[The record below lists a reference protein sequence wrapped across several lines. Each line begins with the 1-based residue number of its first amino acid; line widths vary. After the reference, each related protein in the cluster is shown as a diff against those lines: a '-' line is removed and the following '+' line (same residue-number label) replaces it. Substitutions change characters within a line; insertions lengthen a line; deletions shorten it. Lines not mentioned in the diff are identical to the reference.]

1 MECACGAHA
10 KREYQRYTT
19 IEDAEKASGKSV
31 GKVPCVVITDD
42 CPSCRRHST
51 SISYPP
57 EAKAPGLLSLLNA
70 SRQVKIETHVKP
82 LKAKTMIETIHS
94 TIMTLRG
101 ISGAN
106 AKKESLTAALAL
118 HPCLSNFL
126 RLVYNP
132 QMSFYQTELQLNS
145 VPRMLL
151 GKIEPTDTLADVYV
165 VLSKMNEK
173 LLLGKAGA
181 QALAREA
188 HRLSRE
194 GQELVQIILNRDIK
208 AGLAEKSINE
218 CYKKA
223 YGTNTKLIP
232 TMAYQ
237 RYDNM
242 TIEKLKAVDF
252 ANGVFSQ
259 IKSDGMF
266 GNIVNHENNTYLLS
280 RAGSPLEGESV
291 LPLLDYVDEL
301 FDDCC
306 MEENVV
312 HGEILVWDTVDKVI
326 LPRAVGNGML
336 NSVIQTG
343 STLDKRYVLRFR
355 AWDIIPYENWIE
367 GKELTQPYEH
377 RFNIIDQMFGDDET
391 DIITVQEC
399 RVVRSYREAVAHF
412 KDALARKE
420 EGTIIKPFSMGW
432 IDGDSSEGMK
442 LKMDMECELII
453 VGFNDGDAKGK
464 HKHTFGS
471 LQCES
476 SDGLL
481 SVGVSGMSDALRKW
495 IHEHRDE
502 CVGCAITV
510 RSNGVQDKED
520 SDLKSLFLPRLV
532 SEVRLDKKTADSLP
546 KIYEIQESVIENIQ
560 KQLMAA

>member
-1 MECACGAHA
+1 MECSCGAHA
-10 KREYQRYTT
+10 KRDYQRFTSV
-19 IEDAEKASGKSV
+19 EAAEKASGKSV
-31 GKVPCVVITDD
+31 SKVPCVVITDD
-42 CPSCRRHST
+42 CPSCTRHST
-51 SISYPP
+51 SIAYPP
-57 EAKAPGLLSLLNA
+57 EAKPTGVVGLLNTVRRA
-70 SRQVKIETHVKP
+70 TIATPVKP
-82 LKAKTMIETIHS
+82 LKAKTMIQSIHS
-94 TIMTLRG
+94 AIMTLRG
-101 ISGAN
+101 ISGSN
-106 AKKESLTAALAL
+106 AKKESLTASLAVNPKL
-118 HPCLSNFL
+118 ADFL

-132 QMSFYQTELQLNS
+132 RMSFYQTELKLDL

-151 GKIEPTDTLADVYV
+151 GKVEPTEDLGDIYV

-181 QALAREA
+181 IALAREA
-188 HRLSRE
+188 HRLSKE

-208 AGLAEKSINE
+208 AGLAEKSING

-223 YGTNTKLIP
+223 YNTNTKLIQ
-232 TMAYQ
+232 TVAYQ

-242 TIEKLKAVDF
+242 SVDKLKAMDF
-252 ANGVFSQ
+252 PRGVFSQ

-266 GNIVNHENNTYLLS
+266 GNLINHAGDTYLVS
-280 RAGSPLEGESV
+280 RAGSPIEGESV
-291 LPLLDYVDEL
+291 LPLLDYVDQVL
-301 FDDCC
+301 DDCC
-306 MEENVV
+306 QQETVT

-343 STLDKRYVLRFR
+343 ATLDKRYVLRYR
-355 AWDIIPYENWIE
+355 AWDIIPYEDWFE
-367 GKELTQPYEH
+367 GNDVTQEYQH
-377 RFNIIDQMFGDDET
+377 RFNIVDQMFGDDET
-391 DIITVQEC
+391 DLITVQEC
-399 RVVRSYREAVAHF
+399 IVVRSFREAVNHF
-412 KDALARKE
+412 KGALARKE
-420 EGTIIKPFSMGW
+420 EGTIIKPFDMGW
-432 IDGDSSEGMK
+432 TDGDSDEGMK

-453 VGFNDGDAKGK
+453 VGYNEADTKGK
-464 HKHTFGS
+464 HKNTFGS

-481 SVGVSGMSDALRKW
+481 AVGVSGMSDAVRKW

-502 CVGCAITV
+502 CIGCAITV

-520 SDLKSLFLPRLV
+520 DPMKSLFLPRMV
-532 SEVRLDKKTADSLP
+532 SEIRLDKKTADSLA

>member
-10 KREYQRYTT
+10 KREYQRYTVA
-19 IEDAEKASGKSV
+19 EDAEKASGKSV
-31 GKVPCVVITDD
+31 SKVPCVVITDD
-42 CPSCRRHST
+42 CPSCKRHST

-57 EAKAPGLLSLLNA
+57 EAKPLGVLALFNA
-70 SRQVKIETHVKP
+70 SRPVKMEPHIKP

-101 ISGAN
+101 INGAN
-106 AKKESLTAALAL
+106 AKKEALTAALAL
-118 HPCLSNFL
+118 HPALADFL

-132 QMSFYQTELQLNS
+132 RMSFYQTELKLDI

-151 GKIEPTDTLADVYV
+151 GKIVPTNDLSDIYV

-181 QALAREA
+181 TELAKEA
-188 HRLSRE
+188 HRLPPE
-194 GQELVQIILNRDIK
+194 GQELVRIILNRDIK

-223 YGTNTKLIP
+223 WGTNTKLIQ
-232 TMAYQ
+232 TMSYQ

-242 TIEKLKAVDF
+242 TIQKLKALDF
-252 ANGVFSQ
+252 GKGVYSQ

-266 GNIVNHENNTYLLS
+266 GNLVNHDGETYMLS
-280 RAGSPLEGESV
+280 RAGSPIEGESV
-291 LPLLDYVDEL
+291 LPLLDYVDQL
-301 FDDCC
+301 LDDCC
-306 MEENVV
+306 MKENVI
-312 HGEILVWDTVDKVI
+312 HGEILVWDTVEKVI

-343 STLDKRYVLRFR
+343 SALDKRYVLRYR
-355 AWDIIPYENWIE
+355 AWDIIPYENWFE
-367 GKELTQPYEH
+367 GKDLDHKYEH
-377 RFNIIDQMFGDDET
+377 RFNMVDQMFGDDET
-391 DIITVQEC
+391 DLIEVQEN
-399 RVVRSYREAVAHF
+399 RIVRSYREAVAHF

-420 EGTIIKPFSMGW
+420 EGTIIKPADMGW
-432 IDGDSSEGMK
+432 TDGDSDEGMK
-442 LKMDMECELII
+442 LKMDMECELVI

-464 HKHTFGS
+464 HKGTFGS

-481 SVGVSGMSDALRKW
+481 AVGVSGMSDAVRKW

-502 CVGCAITV
+502 CIGCAITV

-520 SDLKSLFLPRLV
+520 DPLKSLFLPRMV
-532 SEVRLDKKTADSLP
+532 SEIRLDKKTADSLA

>member
-1 MECACGAHA
+1 MECSCGAHA
-10 KREYQRYTT
+10 KRDYQRFTSV
-19 IEDAEKASGKSV
+19 EAAEKASGKSV
-31 GKVPCVVITDD
+31 SKVPCVVITDD
-42 CPSCRRHST
+42 CPSCKRHST

-57 EAKAPGLLSLLNA
+57 EAKPLGVLALFNA
-70 SRQVKIETHVKP
+70 SRPVKMESHTKP

-101 ISGAN
+101 ISGSN

-118 HPCLSNFL
+118 HPSLADFL

-132 QMSFYQTELQLNS
+132 RMSFYQTDLKLDLI
-145 VPRMLL
+145 PRMLL
-151 GKIEPTDTLADVYV
+151 GKIVPTSDLSDIYV

-181 QALAREA
+181 MELAREA
-188 HRLSRE
+188 HRLTPE
-194 GQELVQIILNRDIK
+194 GQELVRIILNRDIK

-223 YGTNTKLIP
+223 WNTKTKLIQ

-242 TIEKLKAVDF
+242 TVPKLKALNF
-252 ANGVFSQ
+252 EKGVFSQ

-266 GNIVNHENNTYLLS
+266 GNLVNHEGNTYLLS
-280 RAGSPLEGESV
+280 RAGSPIEGESV
-291 LPLLDYVDEL
+291 LPLLDYVDQL
-301 FDDCC
+301 LDDCC
-306 MEENVV
+306 MKENVI
-312 HGEILVWDTVDKVI
+312 HGEILVWDTVDQVI
-326 LPRAVGNGML
+326 LPRAIGNGML

-343 STLDKRYVLRFR
+343 SALDKRYVLRYR
-355 AWDIIPYENWIE
+355 AWDIIPYEDWFE
-367 GKELTQPYEH
+367 GNEVTNPYKH
-377 RFNIIDQMFGDDET
+377 RFNMIDQMFGDDET
-391 DIITVQEC
+391 DLITVQEC
-399 RVVRSYREAVAHF
+399 RVVRSFREAVDHF
-412 KDALARKE
+412 KDALSRKE
-420 EGTIIKPFSMGW
+420 EGTIIKPFDMGW
-432 IDGDSSEGMK
+432 IDGDSDEGMK

-453 VGFNDGDAKGK
+453 VGYNEADAKGK
-464 HKHTFGS
+464 HKNTFGS

-481 SVGVSGMSDALRKW
+481 AVGVSGMSDAVRKW

-502 CVGCAITV
+502 CIGCAITV

-520 SDLKSLFLPRLV
+520 DPLKSLFLPRMV
-532 SEVRLDKKTADSLP
+532 SEIRADKKTADSLA